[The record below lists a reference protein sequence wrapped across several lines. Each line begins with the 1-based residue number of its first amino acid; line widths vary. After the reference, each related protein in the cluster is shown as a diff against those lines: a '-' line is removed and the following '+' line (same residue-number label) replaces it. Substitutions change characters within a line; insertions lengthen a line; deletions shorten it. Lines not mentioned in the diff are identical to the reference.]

1 MTELSEFL
9 PQQRWFADKS
19 QEISEVVL
27 LDSLTLE
34 TGGELQLIG
43 IVFGTGA
50 RAIYQLVPE
59 LGGGL
64 AEAMA
69 AGADLETAQGCFA
82 FRSVDGLSFDHPAL
96 RPIGAEQSNTTV
108 VVNDA
113 YAMKVFRK
121 LEAGINPELE
131 MLRFLSARDYPNIAP
146 LRGWYEYEGPT
157 VAATLGV
164 LQEYIPDGRDGWQL
178 ALEEIPTDAAR
189 FVERAGSLGAATAHL
204 HSTLATDHD
213 DPAFAPNEPSSESMA
228 LLRAKIDEDIE
239 QMFLT
244 LPDLASLAPISAR
257 CADVRGRL
265 ADRPLITALGRFIRI
280 HGDYHLGQTLARPDG
295 SWILLD
301 FEGEPARP
309 LSERRMKRSA
319 LRDVASM
326 LRSFAYAAAAAQ
338 RAGSAVPPEFELDA
352 RTAFLE
358 SYFAEVDQSLLPA
371 GEPAVQNL
379 LGIFELEKAI
389 YELRYEL
396 NNRPDWV
403 AIPVAGIE
411 ALLEAA

>member
-178 ALEEIPTDAAR
+178 ALE
-189 FVERAGSLGAATAHL
+189 
-204 HSTLATDHD
+204 
-213 DPAFAPNEPSSESMA
+213 
-228 LLRAKIDEDIE
+228 
-239 QMFLT
+239 
-244 LPDLASLAPISAR
+244 
-257 CADVRGRL
+257 
-265 ADRPLITALGRFIRI
+265 
-280 HGDYHLGQTLARPDG
+280 
-295 SWILLD
+295 
-301 FEGEPARP
+301 
-309 LSERRMKRSA
+309 
-319 LRDVASM
+319 
-326 LRSFAYAAAAAQ
+326 
-338 RAGSAVPPEFELDA
+338 
-352 RTAFLE
+352 
-358 SYFAEVDQSLLPA
+358 
-371 GEPAVQNL
+371 
-379 LGIFELEKAI
+379 
-389 YELRYEL
+389 
-396 NNRPDWV
+396 
-403 AIPVAGIE
+403 
-411 ALLEAA
+411 